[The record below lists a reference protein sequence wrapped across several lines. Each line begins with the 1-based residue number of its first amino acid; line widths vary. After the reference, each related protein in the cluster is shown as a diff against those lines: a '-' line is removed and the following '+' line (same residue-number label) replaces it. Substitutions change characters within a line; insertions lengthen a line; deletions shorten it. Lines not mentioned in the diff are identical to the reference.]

1 MVKFSQIIEGSIEWA
16 VTVCFRPFEAK
27 KWLIFI
33 FVAFMAGAL
42 SGGFNLN
49 NHSGPPFDDGQ
60 KQQPY
65 DDSSE
70 VKVPPVPDKDMQ
82 DAQSFRDFVNNIK
95 KSDKRIL
102 IPLIVL
108 GISFLA
114 GVIILFMWLS
124 SRFMFVFLEGVI
136 KNDASVKEPFKKNK
150 QSGNSL
156 FKFYLIFSGAM
167 LLLIALIISLTI
179 AVLMKAG
186 AFDQKGPP
194 DAGLILFTVVPC
206 AVVFL
211 CLVFFAA
218 ILGLI
223 IRDFVL
229 IIMYKDGLALMQALP
244 KALSILARYKKDF
257 IAYIFVLMGLGI
269 LSWMIQGVLGMVAV
283 FSLLFPSGIIGG
295 ICYLLYLVV
304 PAPFHTAY
312 FIILGVILVPLLL
325 FVFYCLMGLGLPFSI
340 FFRSLSIKFFG
351 SLEKRYNL
359 FLYS

>member
-33 FVAFMAGAL
+33 FVAFMAGSL
-42 SGGFNLN
+42 TGGLNLN
-49 NHSGPPFDDGQ
+49 YQPDRYDGEKKEQ
-60 KQQPY
+60 SYESPQPKTPIVINKDKQ
-65 DDSSE
+65 DTE
-70 VKVPPVPDKDMQ
+70 PVRE
-82 DAQSFRDFVNNIK
+82 FIEYIK
-95 KSDKRIL
+95 KANKLVLAFFVIL
-102 IPLIVL
+102 VLSVLI
-108 GISFLA
+108 
-114 GVIILFMWLS
+114 GVIVLFMWLS

-167 LLLIALIISLTI
+167 LLLIALILSLTI
-179 AVLMKAG
+179 AILMKAG
-186 AFDQKGPP
+186 AFNQKGPP
-194 DAGLILFTVVPC
+194 DAGLILFTIIPC

-218 ILGLI
+218 ILGLV

-229 IIMYKDGLALMQALP
+229 IIMHKDGLALMQALP

-295 ICYLLYLVV
+295 ICYLFYLVV

-312 FIILGVILVPLLL
+312 FIILGVILVPLVL